1 MVGGVAFSFVYLWG
15 YVCAFDFPQIGFLCF
30 WIPKGSTYGRSWTIH
45 IDLEQTNHCDFCNN
59 SIFFCM

>member
-1 MVGGVAFSFVYLWG
+1 MVGGVAFLFVYLWG